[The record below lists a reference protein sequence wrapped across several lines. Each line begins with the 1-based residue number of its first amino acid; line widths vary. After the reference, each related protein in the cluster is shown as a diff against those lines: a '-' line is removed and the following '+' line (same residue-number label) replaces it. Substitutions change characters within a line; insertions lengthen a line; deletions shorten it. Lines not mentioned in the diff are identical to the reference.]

1 MADQKRFQKQELNS
15 QDYEKTEEGAK
26 MLKTTSKV
34 VTGIVV
40 VVGVL
45 KKYGPE
51 MLKGI
56 NKIRKL

>member
-15 QDYEKTEEGAK
+15 EDYEKTEKGAK

>member
-15 QDYEKTEEGAK
+15 EDYEKTEEGAK

-40 VVGVL
+40 VVGVI

>member
-15 QDYEKTEEGAK
+15 EDYEKTEEGAK
-26 MLKTTSKV
+26 MLKTTSKGG
-34 VTGIVV
+34 TGIVV

>member
-15 QDYEKTEEGAK
+15 EDYEKTEEGAK

-34 VTGIVV
+34 VTGFVV

>member
-1 MADQKRFQKQELNS
+1 MADQKRFQKQELTS
-15 QDYEKTEEGAK
+15 EDYEKTEEGAK

>member
-15 QDYEKTEEGAK
+15 EDYEKTEEGAK